1 MNMVDKSQTSKYK
14 YGDISLWVLV
24 AAIVLSGNYL
34 MFYYREQ
41 IAVFRLL
48 FTFFGLAF
56 VLAIASRTSQGI
68 TVIDYAQSSWVE
80 MSKVIWPKP
89 NEAKQ
94 ISIVVLCAIVL
105 ITLALWLV
113 DSVLTVAVR
122 SLLG

>member
-1 MNMVDKSQTSKYK
+1 MVDKSQTSKYR
-14 YGDISLWVLV
+14 YTDISLWVLIV
-24 AAIVLSGNYL
+24 AIVFCGNYL

-56 VLAIASRTSQGI
+56 VLAIASRTTQGVF
-68 TVIDYAQSSWVE
+68 VINYAQSSWVE
-80 MSKVIWPKP
+80 MGKVIWPKP
-89 NEAKQ
+89 SEAKQ

-113 DSVLTVAVR
+113 DSVLTVTVR
-122 SLLG
+122 GLLG

>member
-1 MNMVDKSQTSKYK
+1 MINKSQTSKST
-14 YGDISLWVLV
+14 YGDISLWMLIAV
-24 AAIVLSGNYL
+24 IVFCGNYL

-56 VLAIASRTSQGI
+56 VLAIASRTTQGAF
-68 TVIDYAQSSWVE
+68 VINYAQSSWVE

-89 NEAKQ
+89 SEAKQ

>member
-1 MNMVDKSQTSKYK
+1 MVGKSQTSKFRYT
-14 YGDISLWVLV
+14 DVSLWVLI
-24 AAIVLSGNYL
+24 AAMVLCGNYL

-41 IAVFRLL
+41 IPVFRLL

-56 VLAIASRTSQGI
+56 VLAIASRTTQGVF
-68 TVIDYAQSSWVE
+68 VINYAQSSWVE

-89 NEAKQ
+89 SEAKQ

-113 DSVLTVAVR
+113 DSVLTVVVR